1 MRRFVYSIIV
11 LLLPFLSF
19 AQSQDIE
26 SLDGLGYDEVVNR
39 LGEPS
44 AHYISD
50 YDGFWHILHYDGKEM
65 SIDYYTGE
73 LHGFSWWE
81 RSMCMLSSVIEGGI
95 RVGDPITRI
104 PSTVGN
110 LHLASESRKYLPCP
124 FVFNYV
130 MFEDRCVSY
139 WFSVD
144 NGVIR
149 AMSQYICEDAT
160 PPASTEEEIPDE

>member
-11 LLLPFLSF
+11 LLLPFLSL

-50 YDGFWHILHYDGKEM
+50 YDGFWHILHYNNKHLC
-65 SIDYYTGE
+65 IDYYTGQLE
-73 LHGFSWWE
+73 GYTWWE
-81 RSMCMLSSVIEGGI
+81 RSYSMLSSVIEGGI
-95 RVGDPITRI
+95 RVGDPISRV
-104 PSTVGN
+104 PQSVGN
-110 LHLASESRKYLPCP
+110 LHLAARPMPYFPCP
-124 FVFNYV
+124 HIFNYI

-139 WFSVD
+139 WLSVD
-144 NGVIR
+144 NGIIK
-149 AMSQYICEDAT
+149 AMARTVCEDAT